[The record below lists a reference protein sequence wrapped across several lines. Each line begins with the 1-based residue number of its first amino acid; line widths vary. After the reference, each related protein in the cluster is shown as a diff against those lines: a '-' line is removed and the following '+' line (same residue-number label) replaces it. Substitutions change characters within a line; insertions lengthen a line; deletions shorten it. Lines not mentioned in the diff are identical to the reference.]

1 MIHAV
6 VFDLDGVIRNFPEA
20 ATADVEMEYG
30 LPSGTL
36 NAAAFDPAR
45 LERLTTGKISRL
57 TWIKEIGKSI
67 GSTEAAKAW
76 GRIEPVVDRD
86 VLQLLDDLQ
95 RAGITTA
102 ILTNG
107 SDTIDIELKR
117 QGIAT
122 HVARVFNSAKIGYP
136 KPDRRAFLH
145 VINALH
151 LCANQI
157 LFTDDSAGKLVGA
170 TDLGIH
176 THHFTSAADLRSALT
191 GRGVL

>member
-45 LERLTTGKISRL
+45 LEGLTTGKISRL

-67 GSTEAAKAW
+67 GSTEAANAW

-86 VLQLLDDLQ
+86 VLQL
-95 RAGITTA
+95 
-102 ILTNG
+102 
-107 SDTIDIELKR
+107 
-117 QGIAT
+117 
-122 HVARVFNSAKIGYP
+122 
-136 KPDRRAFLH
+136 
-145 VINALH
+145 
-151 LCANQI
+151 
-157 LFTDDSAGKLVGA
+157 
-170 TDLGIH
+170 
-176 THHFTSAADLRSALT
+176 
-191 GRGVL
+191 